1 MLFTLARYAEVTAPA
16 LYGRGVN
23 LYWDA
28 RHVGG
33 VVGMLV
39 QVAPPWQVLAVFV
52 GIVLAL
58 AAGGWLLGRCV
69 ARIARALDPRAPGP
83 LAAATRR
90 RAGVR
95 RHGAC
100 CCCSRPIAPARSR
113 SVASAISRSRWPRP
127 GRGRSALL
135 GGSWLANR
143 ETRALATA
151 AGGSQAGGGAVVI
164 PVLHTPAAA
173 GPRPDVYVVF
183 VESYGAVAWQRAD
196 IAARL
201 VESRARLAASIARTG
216 RGVVSAWV
224 RSPTFGSGSWLAHA
238 SLIAGTEVRDGD
250 DYARLLLRPRT
261 RLTEAF
267 RADGYRVLALM
278 PGLRQAW
285 PEGEYFRFDAIY
297 GATQLD
303 YRGPEFGWWRIPD
316 QFALARL
323 DQLEG
328 ARPAGVAPA
337 GVASIGPARAPRF
350 VFFPTISSHMPFRPT
365 PPYQPDWE
373 RVLGPEPYGEE
384 AARAIAQS
392 PDWLQLGPAYAD
404 SLAYAQRTLAGYL
417 ERRVGQP
424 LVMLLLGDHQPPAAV
439 SGEGAIHGRAG
450 ARDRRPSRS
459 ARGAAGAGL
468 RRRPR
473 SIGARDRA
481 DARARALA
489 GFRARRRAAV
499 AFRADSC
506 STERRCDARACG
518 RPGIAAKLTSIPD
531 HGRRRMPASVHTEV
545 LRYTAGGVELA
556 SYLAVDTSTN
566 GRRPALA
573 VYPEW
578 WGLNDYARRRARE
591 LAQLG
596 CVAIAVDVYGG
607 GREAAD
613 STEAGTLMNGLF
625 ADMAATGER
634 VKAAIEQ
641 LRKHPLVD
649 PTRVGAMGYC
659 LGGALALH
667 AARLGVDLKGVVSFH
682 GSLGRTHV
690 AKKGEFKPEVLICHG
705 EADALVPAAD
715 QQSFHDEMAEL
726 AVPYQFISYP
736 GAKHGFSNPEA
747 TDKGKKY
754 NLPLAY
760 DEKTDRQSWEDMKAF
775 WQRVFR

>member
-1 MLFTLARYAEVTAPA
+1 MRVLSRIAGLATLVAALWLLNAALTFHNVWPTPAIQWRGEWSAELALLVLGLAAWTRWRGVPGRGLTAALAAAGVLFTLARYAEVTAPA

-52 GIVLAL
+52 GTVLAL
-58 AAGGWLLGRCV
+58 GAGGWLLGRCV
-69 ARIARALDPRAPGP
+69 AGIARALDPRAPGP

-90 RAGVR
+90 VLVCGAMAVLLLFAADRAGAFPERGFGYFSIPV
-95 RHGAC
+95 AQTW
-100 CCCSRPIAPARSR
+100 ARQ
-113 SVASAISRSRWPRP
+113 VAV
-127 GRGRSALL
+127 L

-143 ETRALATA
+143 ETRAFATA
-151 AGGSQAGGGAVVI
+151 ASGSQAGGGAVVI

-328 ARPAGVAPA
+328 AHLAGVAPA

-439 SGEGAIHGRAG
+439 SGEGAIHDVPVHVVA
-450 ARDRRPSRS
+450 DRPEVLE
-459 ARGAAGAGL
+459 ALLAQGFVAGL
-468 RRRPR
+468 DP
-473 SIGARDRA
+473 SGPAIGPMHALGPWLIS
-481 DARARALA
+481 ALA
-489 GFRARRRAAV
+489 AAP
-499 AFRADSC
+499 
-506 STERRCDARACG
+506 
-518 RPGIAAKLTSIPD
+518 RPPSAPI
-531 HGRRRMPASVHTEV
+531 
-545 LRYTAGGVELA
+545 
-556 SYLAVDTSTN
+556 
-566 GRRPALA
+566 
-573 VYPEW
+573 
-578 WGLNDYARRRARE
+578 
-591 LAQLG
+591 
-596 CVAIAVDVYGG
+596 
-607 GREAAD
+607 
-613 STEAGTLMNGLF
+613 
-625 ADMAATGER
+625 
-634 VKAAIEQ
+634 
-641 LRKHPLVD
+641 
-649 PTRVGAMGYC
+649 
-659 LGGALALH
+659 H
-667 AARLGVDLKGVVSFH
+667 AARSAGVMQG
-682 GSLGRTHV
+682 
-690 AKKGEFKPEVLICHG
+690 
-705 EADALVPAAD
+705 
-715 QQSFHDEMAEL
+715 L
-726 AVPYQFISYP
+726 AVAPAS
-736 GAKHGFSNPEA
+736 
-747 TDKGKKY
+747 
-754 NLPLAY
+754 LPN
-760 DEKTDRQSWEDMKAF
+760 
-775 WQRVFR
+775 